1 MDIIAVIEG
10 ASQGRDF
17 HLLLGDFL
25 DEFYRS
31 DAFKQQEMI
40 NKAPARHEKRVPC
53 EYLAYLAAT
62 AHKLANDY
70 QLDVPKWV
78 FDSKYYL
85 HDRPYFAGNVE
96 GNLRLLFMYFSPPE
110 FKHRNLFVD
119 ANALTR
125 V

>member
-1 MDIIAVIEG
+1 MDITTIIEG
-10 ASQGRDF
+10 VSQGRDF

-31 DAFKQQEMI
+31 DSVRRQQMI
-40 NKAPARHEKRVPC
+40 NEGPAPHE
-53 EYLAYLAAT
+53 ESASHEQLAYLAA
-62 AHKLANDY
+62 AVHKLANDY

-78 FDSKYYL
+78 FNSRYYL
-85 HDRPYFAGNVE
+85 RDKPYFAGNVE

-119 ANALTR
+119 ANVLTR